1 MWSGPPRG
9 RESKKRRASVARGA
23 RRGAVPTATPS
34 PPLLTPSPSPR
45 LSLFPLSAP
54 QGAQLLAKHGVNVPP
69 GIAVTKVEDVA
80 AAAKEMAGDDGEV
93 RMWKW
98 KWRG

>member
-1 MWSGPPRG
+1 LG
-9 RESKKRRASVARGA
+9 
-23 RRGAVPTATPS
+23 
-34 PPLLTPSPSPR
+34 
-45 LSLFPLSAP
+45 LFPLSAP